1 MTDNSQ
7 VQFPKTAIS
16 DGTNVLGT
24 LSTPVRVDP
33 TGTTVQ
39 PVNVVSGGGT
49 PPANGPTGS
58 PVPAD
63 ADYIGGKNGS
73 GNLTGVSVDNSGNV
87 NVNVVSG
94 GGSNASVGS
103 IGATA
108 PTSATEI
115 GGPDASGNLRAPT
128 VSVKTNSNAMT
139 VQIVDANGTQITT
152 FGSSTVIANQGTAS
166 AGAKW
171 SVQVDNASAIAVSEA
186 DGANV
191 TLGAKADARSTAT
204 DTTAVS
210 VISVLKE
217 ISFME
222 QNPASRAVTNA
233 GTFAV
238 QEATVDATIVTQGT
252 SAPTKIQIV
261 GGKSNDGTP
270 QYKEIPLGAGARS
283 VIVEGF
289 AGGTAVPISAAS
301 LPLPSGAAQDSTL
314 TGGTAKFGFAEPT
327 TAGLTRASI
336 SVAASGDNTVI
347 AGVGGQTI
355 RVFRI
360 FFVTAAAVNVTIK
373 DGAGTSLTGAMSFLP
388 NGGMVL
394 DFTNEPWFVT
404 STANA
409 FIINLSTAVQ
419 TSGAVYYTQ
428 S

>member
-1 MTDNSQ
+1 MTANSQ
-7 VQFPKTAIS
+7 LQFPKTAIS
-16 DGTNVLGT
+16 DGTDILGT
-24 LSTPVRVDP
+24 ATSPIRVDP

-49 PPANGPTGS
+49 PPANAPTGG

-63 ADYIGGKNGS
+63 ADYMGGSDS
-73 GNLTGVSVDNSGNV
+73 GTLRGVSVDASGNV

-94 GGSNASVGS
+94 GGSNASVGAT
-103 IGATA
+103 GASA
-108 PTSATEI
+108 PASATQI
-115 GGPDASGNLRAPT
+115 GGTDASGNLRAPT
-128 VSVKTNSNAMT
+128 VSVKTNSKAMA
-139 VQIVDANGTQITT
+139 VEIVDANGDQITS

-171 SVQVDNASAIAVSEA
+171 SVQVDNASAVPVSEA

-191 TLGAKADARSTAT
+191 TLGAKADAKSTAT

-210 VISVLKE
+210 VVSVLKE

-238 QEATVDATIVTQGT
+238 QEATIDATIVTQGT
-252 SAPTKIQIV
+252 SAPTKVQIV

-283 VIVEGF
+283 VIVEGV

-301 LPLPSGAAQDSTL
+301 LPLPSGAATDATL
-314 TGGTAKFGFAEPT
+314 TGGTAQVKFATPT
-327 TAGLTRASI
+327 TATLTSAAI
-336 SVAASGDNTVI
+336 STSSSGDNTIVS
-347 AGVGGQTI
+347 GTGGQTI
-355 RVFRI
+355 RVYRI
-360 FFVTAAAVNVTIK
+360 VFVVSAAVNVTIK
-373 DGAGTSLTGAMSFLP
+373 DGAGTSLSGAMAFLP
-388 NGGMVL
+388 NGGLVL
-394 DFTNEPWFVT
+394 DFTSEPWYVT
-404 STANA
+404 STSNA
-409 FIINLSTAVQ
+409 FIINLSSAVQ
-419 TSGAVYYTQ
+419 ISGTVWYTK

>member
-63 ADYIGGKNGS
+63 ADYMGGKNGS
-73 GNLTGVSVDNSGNV
+73 GNLTGISVDNSGNV

-115 GGPDASGNLRAPT
+115 GGPDASGNLRSPT
-128 VSVKTNSNAMT
+128 VSVKTNANAMS
-139 VQIVDANGTQITT
+139 VQIVDANGNQITS
-152 FGSSTVIANQGTAS
+152 FGSS
-166 AGAKW
+166 
-171 SVQVDNASAIAVSEA
+171 AVTIA
-186 DGANV
+186 DGADA
-191 TLGAKADARSTAT
+191 TQGAKADARSTAT
-204 DTTAVS
+204 DTTPVS
-210 VISVLKE
+210 VVSVLKE

-238 QEATVDATIVTQGT
+238 QEATIDATIVTQGT
-252 SAPTKIQIV
+252 SAPTKIQV
-261 GGKSNDGTP
+261 AGGKSNDGTP
-270 QYKEIPLGAGARS
+270 QYRELPLGAGGRS
-283 VIVEGF
+283 IIVEGF
-289 AGGTAVPISAAS
+289 VGGTAVPISAAS
-301 LPLPSGAAQDSTL
+301 LPLPTGASQDSTL

-327 TAGLTRASI
+327 TAGLSRAAISI
-336 SVAASGDNTVI
+336 SSSGDNTII

-355 RVFRI
+355 RIFRI
-360 FFVTAAAVNVTIK
+360 FFVVSGAVSVTIK
-373 DGAGTSLTGAMSFLP
+373 DGAGTSLTGAMAFLA
-388 NGGMVL
+388 NGGLVL

-409 FIINLSTAVQ
+409 FIINLGTAVQ